1 MIFISI
7 NLKFYRPP
15 LKYSLFLT
23 SRSTDEKYPT
33 PDIVINNLS
42 IHFYFE
48 SIFLFHFYTT
58 CKPPIQSFFKH
69 RILGQANK
77 FFLKMLLSFCLFK
90 FFLPW
95 DMCWRLCTSWSIPE
109 RRRTGGCRYSWR
121 GEAASWG
128 SYSTPPPPRI
138 AVGDRPW
145 IAGSPLCP
153 LVRRSYL
160 ANQTIKKL
168 CYFERVPESSCM
180 EILVGIL
187 FSNKTIFSLKY
198 SSPQS

>member
-1 MIFISI
+1 MIFILI
-7 NLKFYRPP
+7 NLKFFRPP

-23 SRSTDEKYPT
+23 SRSTDEKVPNSRYRYQQPEHT
-33 PDIVINNLS
+33 FLFW
-42 IHFYFE
+42 IHFPV
-48 SIFLFHFYTT
+48 SLLHNLQTT
-58 CKPPIQSFFKH
+58 NP
-69 RILGQANK
+69 K
-77 FFLKMLLSFCLFK
+77 FFWTQNFGAGKQNFFLMLLSFCLFK

-109 RRRTGGCRYSWR
+109 RRRTGGCRYSWK
-121 GEAASWG
+121 GGAASWG

-138 AVGDRPW
+138 AVGDRQW

-153 LVRRSYL
+153 LVGRSYL
-160 ANQTIKKL
+160 ANQTIKNL
-168 CYFERVPESSCM
+168 CNFETVPESSCM